1 LLLNRL
7 RAIAA
12 PSLGLRAESAVA
24 TELATETLATVRLP
38 AGALAAEPLTTVRLP
53 AGALTAETLAAVCL
67 AAGALTAEPLAAVR
81 LAAGTLTGSEPALEG
96 LLRQVVSELMD
107 RNANLLGHGIL
118 IRELLSKL
126 TEYRHEMLCGDVSRR
141 VAAKRILGLIVTN
154 ITLPPGAGQVGIRR
168 GLAL

>member
-24 TELATETLATVRLP
+24 SELATETLA
-38 AGALAAEPLTTVRLP
+38 AEPLT
-53 AGALTAETLAAVCL
+53 
-67 AAGALTAEPLAAVR
+67 AVR
-81 LAAGTLTGSEPALEG
+81 LAAGALGAEPLTAKRLSAGALTGSEPAAPVALEG

-118 IRELLSKL
+118 IRDLLSKL
-126 TEYRHEMLCGDVSRR
+126 TEHRHEVLCVDVSRR
-141 VAAKRILGLIVTN
+141 VAAKRILGLILTN
-154 ITLPPGAGQVGIRR
+154 ITLPPGAGHVGIRR
-168 GLAL
+168 EWAL

>member
-38 AGALAAEPLTTVRLP
+38 AGALAAEPLT
-53 AGALTAETLAAVCL
+53 AERL
-67 AAGALTAEPLAAVR
+67 AAGALTC
-81 LAAGTLTGSEPALEG
+81 SEPAAPVALEG

-107 RNANLLGHGIL
+107 RNADLLGYGIL

-126 TEYRHEMLCGDVSRR
+126 TEYRHEMLCGDVSRP

-154 ITLPPGAGQVGIRR
+154 ITLSPGAGQVGIRR
-168 GLAL
+168 EWAL

>member
-7 RAIAA
+7 RPIAA

-24 TELATETLATVRLP
+24 TELATETL
-38 AGALAAEPLTTVRLP
+38 GAEPLAAER
-53 AGALTAETLAAVCL
+53 L
-67 AAGALTAEPLAAVR
+67 AAGALTGAEPAAPV
-81 LAAGTLTGSEPALEG
+81 ALEG

-126 TEYRHEMLCGDVSRR
+126 TEYRHEMLCGNVSRR
-141 VAAKRILGLIVTN
+141 VAAKSILQLIVTN

-168 GLAL
+168 EWAL